1 MNVIS
6 RIFGRALAPS
16 VASAIGLIMILSVA
30 IHCRPN
36 AVLLAQ
42 VSSSDTL
49 RTESASAGEPNPFS
63 QNSERRGK
71 RRAAEFKE
79 AAYGHEAMAV
89 SAHPAASAVG
99 AEIMRRGGN
108 AVDAAIAVQFALAVA
123 YPVAGNIG
131 GGGFAVIRL
140 ANGKAYTL
148 DFRETA
154 PMLASRDMFLDSAGN
169 VVKNLSQYG
178 HKASGTPGVVDGMV
192 KLHKRF
198 GKMAWKSLVQP
209 AIDMARK
216 GVFLTEREAF
226 GLNNARADFE
236 QYNPGKRYFL
246 PPDTAARWKA
256 GDKLVQED
264 LAQTLE
270 RIRDKGRDGFY
281 KGKTAALL
289 IAEMQRGGGLITQK
303 DLDAYTA
310 VWREPLRGTYRSH
323 GIITMPP
330 PSAGGVGL
338 LQMLTMLEPFPLR
351 EWGFNSARAAH
362 CMIEVER
369 RVYADRAE
377 FLGDPDFYPVPI
389 KGLLH
394 PDYLRARMEDFNPDR
409 ATPSSEL
416 SYGKN
421 VRQYESDQTTHFSI
435 VDAAGNAVS
444 LTTTLNGGYGSKV
457 VVGGAGFLL
466 NNEMDDF
473 SAKPG
478 VPNMFGAIGNEA
490 NAIAPRKRMLSSMTP
505 TIVER
510 DGKLAFVL
518 GTPGGTTITTSVLQ
532 SIVNIIDYGMTAQET
547 VNARRFHHQYTPDFV
562 RVEDGTFSPETAAEL
577 ERKGHIL
584 RNIGALGKMEVIVRR
599 ADGSLEGAADPRGD
613 DAAVGF

>member
-1 MNVIS
+1 MNVFF
-6 RIFGRALAPS
+6 RIVARALAPS
-16 VASAIGLIMILSVA
+16 VALTISLSVA
-30 IHCRPN
+30 LSCCPN
-36 AVLLAQ
+36 VVVFAQ
-42 VSSSDTL
+42 TASSDTVGG
-49 RTESASAGEPNPFS
+49 RAGEPNPFS
-63 QNSERRGK
+63 QNSERERK
-71 RRAAEFKE
+71 RRAPEFKE
-79 AAYGHEAMAV
+79 SVYGHQAMAV

-108 AVDAAIAVQFALAVA
+108 AMDAAIAVQFALAVA

-140 ANGKAYTL
+140 TDGKTYAL

-169 VVKNLSQYG
+169 VVERLSEYG
-178 HKASGTPGVVDGMV
+178 HKASGTPGVVDAMV

-198 GKMAWKSLVQP
+198 GKLAWKSLVQP

-216 GVFLTEREAF
+216 GVFLTEREAA
-226 GLNNARADFE
+226 GLNNARASFE
-236 QYNPGKRYFL
+236 RYNEGKRYFL
-246 PPDTAARWKA
+246 PPDTATRWKG

-270 RIRDKGRDGFY
+270 RVRDKGRDGFY

-303 DLDAYTA
+303 DLDAYSA
-310 VWREPLRGTYRSH
+310 KWREPIRGKYRGY

-369 RVYADRAE
+369 RVYADRGE
-377 FLGDPDFYPVPI
+377 FLGDPDFYPVPM
-389 KGLLH
+389 KGLLN
-394 PDYLRARMEDFNPDR
+394 PDYLRARMRDFQPER
-409 ATPSSEL
+409 ATPSSEI
-416 SYGKN
+416 SYGKD
-421 VRQYESDQTTHFSI
+421 VRRYESDQTTHFSI

-478 VPNMFGAIGNEA
+478 APNMFGAIGNEA

-532 SIVNIIDYGMTAQET
+532 TIINIIDHNMTGQEAT
-547 VNARRFHHQYTPDFV
+547 NARRFHHQYVPDFV
-562 RVEDGTFSPETAAEL
+562 RIEEGTFSAETVAEL

-584 RNIGALGKMEVIVRR
+584 RNIGALGKVEIIVRR
-599 ADGSLEGAADPRGD
+599 SDGSLEGAADPRGD
-613 DAAVGF
+613 DAAAGF